1 MQNMRSLDPEAVEAF
16 LLVAELQ
23 SFTRVAGVMNTSQA
37 AISLRLRR
45 LEDMLG
51 HRLVER
57 TPRRVRLTAAGER
70 FLEPARAYVAAG
82 RRALDVFGQEPTRLA
97 IGFTHHL
104 IGADLPRILRVI
116 SERETSVTLHL
127 RTAGT
132 RTLLE
137 LYDAGA
143 LDAIVVLRHDDIRR
157 DGELLFQESFGWY
170 CSADFDLPSNLPV
183 PLVLQPEP
191 CNLRAMALR
200 ALEAAD
206 IAWREVFVGTGA
218 TAVGAAAEAG
228 IGVALLAR
236 SVAPAGL
243 REVREGLLPE
253 LSKLDVVMISAV
265 TGDHANAVLRR
276 ITRAFQ
282 SPRI

>member
-1 MQNMRSLDPEAVEAF
+1 MRSLDPEAVEAF

-23 SFTRVAGVMNTSQA
+23 SFTQVAGVMNTSQA

-97 IGFTHHL
+97 IGVTHHL
-104 IGADLPRILRVI
+104 IGADLPRILRVV
-116 SERETSVTLHL
+116 SERVTSVTLHL

-137 LYDAGA
+137 LYDAGE

-157 DGELLFQESFGWY
+157 DGEPLFQESFGWY
-170 CSADFDLPSNLPV
+170 GSADFDLRSDVPV

-200 ALEAAD
+200 ALESAD

-218 TAVGAAAEAG
+218 TAVGAAVEAG
-228 IGVALLAR
+228 IGVGLLAQ
-236 SVAPAGL
+236 SAAPAG
-243 REVREGLLPE
+243 VRQVRSRSLPE
-253 LSKLDVVMISAV
+253 LPKLDVVMISTV

-276 ITRAFQ
+276 ITGAFRP
-282 SPRI
+282 S

>member
-1 MQNMRSLDPEAVEAF
+1 
-16 LLVAELQ
+16 
-23 SFTRVAGVMNTSQA
+23 MNTSQA

-97 IGFTHHL
+97 IGVTHHL
-104 IGADLPRILRVI
+104 IGADLPRILRVV
-116 SERETSVTLHL
+116 SERVTSVTLHL

-137 LYDAGA
+137 LYDAGE

-157 DGELLFQESFGWY
+157 DGEPLFQESFGWY
-170 CSADFDLPSNLPV
+170 GSADFDLRSDVPV

-200 ALEAAD
+200 ALESAD

-218 TAVGAAAEAG
+218 TAVGAAVEAG
-228 IGVALLAR
+228 IGVGLLAQ
-236 SVAPAGL
+236 SAAPAS
-243 REVREGLLPE
+243 VRQVRSRSLPE
-253 LSKLDVVMISAV
+253 LPKLDVVMISTV

-276 ITRAFQ
+276 ITGAFRP
-282 SPRI
+282 S

>member
-1 MQNMRSLDPEAVEAF
+1 MRSLDLEAVEAF

-23 SFTRVAGVMNTSQA
+23 SFTRAAGVMSTTQA
-37 AISLRLRR
+37 AMSLRLRR

-82 RRALDVFGQEPTRLA
+82 RRALDVFGKEPTRLA
-97 IGFTHHL
+97 IGVTHHL
-104 IGADLPRILRVI
+104 IGADLPRILRVV

-137 LYDAGA
+137 LYDSGE

-157 DGELLFQESFGWY
+157 DGETLFQENFNWY
-170 CSADFDLPSNLPV
+170 CSVDFSLPPDAPV

-200 ALEAAD
+200 SLESAN

-228 IGVALLAR
+228 IGVALLAQ
-236 SVAPAGL
+236 SAAPAG
-243 REVREGLLPE
+243 VREMSSE
-253 LSKLDVVMISAV
+253 AK
-265 TGDHANAVLRR
+265 N
-276 ITRAFQ
+276 
-282 SPRI
+282 

>member
-1 MQNMRSLDPEAVEAF
+1 MRSLDLMAVEAF

-45 LEDMLG
+45 LEEMLG

-82 RRALDVFGQEPTRLA
+82 RRASDVFEQEPTRLA
-97 IGFTHHL
+97 IGVSHHL

-116 SERETSVTLHL
+116 SELETSVTLHL

-137 LYDAGA
+137 LYDAGE

-157 DGELLFQESFGWY
+157 DGEPLFQESFGWY
-170 CSADFDLPSNLPV
+170 SSPDFDLPASAPV

-200 ALEAAD
+200 ALDSAD
-206 IAWREVFVGTGA
+206 IAWREAFVGTGA

-236 SVAPAGL
+236 SAAPAGV
-243 REVREGLLPE
+243 REVRSRFLPA
-253 LSKLDVVMISAV
+253 LPKLDVVMISTV
-265 TGDHANAVLRR
+265 TGDRANSALAR
-276 ITRAFQ
+276 ITRAFR
-282 SPRI
+282 SS

>member
-1 MQNMRSLDPEAVEAF
+1 MSAMRALDPEAVEAF

-23 SFTRVAGVMNTSQA
+23 SFTQVAGVMNTSQA

-97 IGFTHHL
+97 IGVTHHL
-104 IGADLPRILRVI
+104 IGADLPRILRVV
-116 SERETSVTLHL
+116 SERVTSVTLHL

-137 LYDAGA
+137 LYDAGE

-157 DGELLFQESFGWY
+157 DGEPLFQESFGWY
-170 CSADFDLPSNLPV
+170 GSADFDLRSDVPV

-200 ALEAAD
+200 ALESAD

-218 TAVGAAAEAG
+218 TAVGAAVEAG
-228 IGVALLAR
+228 IGVGLLAQ
-236 SVAPAGL
+236 SAAPAS
-243 REVREGLLPE
+243 VRQVRSRSLPE
-253 LSKLDVVMISAV
+253 LPKLDVVMISTV

-276 ITRAFQ
+276 ITGAFRP
-282 SPRI
+282 S

>member
-1 MQNMRSLDPEAVEAF
+1 MRSLDPEAVEAF

-23 SFTRVAGVMNTSQA
+23 SFTRVAGVMNTTQA

-97 IGFTHHL
+97 IGVTHHL

-137 LYDAGA
+137 LYDAGE
-143 LDAIVVLRHDDIRR
+143 LDAIIVLRHDDIRR
-157 DGELLFQESFGWY
+157 DGEFLFQESFGWY
-170 CSADFDLPSNLPV
+170 CAADFDLQANVPV
-183 PLVLQPEP
+183 PLVLQPAP

-200 ALEAAD
+200 ALDTAS

-228 IGVALLAR
+228 IGVALLAQ
-236 SVAPAGL
+236 SAVPAGVA
-243 REVREGLLPE
+243 EVRARMLPE
-253 LSKLDVVMISAV
+253 LPKLDVVMISTV
-265 TGDHANAVLRR
+265 TGDYGNSVLRR
-276 ITRAFQ
+276 ITRAFR
-282 SPRI
+282 SS

>member
-1 MQNMRSLDPEAVEAF
+1 MQTMRSLDPEAVEAF

-23 SFTRVAGVMNTSQA
+23 SFTRVAGVMNTTQA

-97 IGFTHHL
+97 IGVTHHL

-137 LYDAGA
+137 LYDAGE
-143 LDAIVVLRHDDIRR
+143 LDAIIVLRHDDIRR
-157 DGELLFQESFGWY
+157 DGEFLFQESFGWY
-170 CSADFDLPSNLPV
+170 CAADFDLQANVPV
-183 PLVLQPEP
+183 PLVLQPAP

-200 ALEAAD
+200 ALDTAS

-228 IGVALLAR
+228 IGVALLAQ
-236 SVAPAGL
+236 SAAPAGVE
-243 REVREGLLPE
+243 EVRGRMLPE
-253 LSKLDVVMISAV
+253 LPKLDVVMISTV
-265 TGDHANAVLRR
+265 TGDYGNSVLRR
-276 ITRAFQ
+276 ITRAFR
-282 SPRI
+282 SS

>member
-1 MQNMRSLDPEAVEAF
+1 MRSLDPEAVEAF

-23 SFTRVAGVMNTSQA
+23 SFTQVAGVMNTSQA

-82 RRALDVFGQEPTRLA
+82 RHALDVFGQEPTRLA
-97 IGFTHHL
+97 IGVTHHL
-104 IGADLPRILRVI
+104 IGADLPRILRVV
-116 SERETSVTLHL
+116 SERVTSVTLHL

-137 LYDAGA
+137 LYDAGE

-157 DGELLFQESFGWY
+157 DGEPLFQESFGWY
-170 CSADFDLPSNLPV
+170 GSADFDLRSDVPV

-200 ALEAAD
+200 ALESAD

-218 TAVGAAAEAG
+218 TAVGAAVEAG
-228 IGVALLAR
+228 IGVGLLAQSAAPSSVRQVR
-236 SVAPAGL
+236 S
-243 REVREGLLPE
+243 RSLPE
-253 LSKLDVVMISAV
+253 LPKLDVVMISTV

-276 ITRAFQ
+276 ITGAFRP
-282 SPRI
+282 S

>member
-1 MQNMRSLDPEAVEAF
+1 MSVMRSLDPEAVEAF

-23 SFTRVAGVMNTSQA
+23 SFTQVAGVMNTSQA

-97 IGFTHHL
+97 IGVTHHL
-104 IGADLPRILRVI
+104 IGADLPRILRVV
-116 SERETSVTLHL
+116 SERITSVTLHL

-137 LYDAGA
+137 LYDAGE

-157 DGELLFQESFGWY
+157 DGEPLFQESFGWY
-170 CSADFDLPSNLPV
+170 GSADFDLRSDVPV

-200 ALEAAD
+200 ALESAD

-218 TAVGAAAEAG
+218 TAVGAAVEAG
-228 IGVALLAR
+228 IGVGLLAQ
-236 SVAPAGL
+236 SAAPAG
-243 REVREGLLPE
+243 VRQVRSRSLPE
-253 LSKLDVVMISAV
+253 LPKLDVVMISTV

-276 ITRAFQ
+276 ITGAFRP
-282 SPRI
+282 S

>member
-1 MQNMRSLDPEAVEAF
+1 MAVEAF

-45 LEDMLG
+45 LEEMLG

-82 RRALDVFGQEPTRLA
+82 RRASDVFEQEPTRLA
-97 IGFTHHL
+97 IGVSHHL

-116 SERETSVTLHL
+116 SELETSVTLHL

-137 LYDAGA
+137 LYDAGE

-157 DGELLFQESFGWY
+157 DGEPLFQESFGWY
-170 CSADFDLPSNLPV
+170 SSPDFDLPASAPV

-200 ALEAAD
+200 ALDSAD
-206 IAWREVFVGTGA
+206 IAWREAFVGTGA

-236 SVAPAGL
+236 SAAPAGV
-243 REVREGLLPE
+243 REVRSRFLPA
-253 LSKLDVVMISAV
+253 LPKLDVVMISTV
-265 TGDHANAVLRR
+265 TGDRANSALAR
-276 ITRAFQ
+276 ITRAFR
-282 SPRI
+282 SS

>member
-1 MQNMRSLDPEAVEAF
+1 MSAMRSLDPEAVEAF

-23 SFTRVAGVMNTSQA
+23 SFTQVAGVMNTSQA

-97 IGFTHHL
+97 IGVTHHL
-104 IGADLPRILRVI
+104 IGADLPRILRVV
-116 SERETSVTLHL
+116 SERVTSVTLHL

-137 LYDAGA
+137 LYDAGE

-157 DGELLFQESFGWY
+157 DGEPLFQESFGWY
-170 CSADFDLPSNLPV
+170 GSADFDLRSDVPV

-200 ALEAAD
+200 ALESAD

-218 TAVGAAAEAG
+218 TAVGAAVEAG
-228 IGVALLAR
+228 IGVGLLAQ
-236 SVAPAGL
+236 SAAPAS
-243 REVREGLLPE
+243 VRQVRSRSLPE
-253 LSKLDVVMISAV
+253 LPKLDVVMISTV

-276 ITRAFQ
+276 ITGAFRP
-282 SPRI
+282 S

>member
-1 MQNMRSLDPEAVEAF
+1 MRSLDPEAVEAF

-23 SFTRVAGVMNTSQA
+23 SFTQVAGVVNTSQA

-97 IGFTHHL
+97 IGVTHHL
-104 IGADLPRILRVI
+104 IGADLPRILRVV
-116 SERETSVTLHL
+116 SERVTSVTLHL

-137 LYDAGA
+137 LYDAGE

-157 DGELLFQESFGWY
+157 DGEPLFQESFGWY
-170 CSADFDLPSNLPV
+170 GSADFDLRSDVPV

-200 ALEAAD
+200 ALESAD

-218 TAVGAAAEAG
+218 TAVGAAVEAG
-228 IGVALLAR
+228 IGVGLLAQ
-236 SVAPAGL
+236 SAAPAS
-243 REVREGLLPE
+243 VRQVRSRSLPE
-253 LSKLDVVMISAV
+253 LPKLDVVMISTV

-276 ITRAFQ
+276 ITGAFRP
-282 SPRI
+282 S

>member
-1 MQNMRSLDPEAVEAF
+1 MQTMRSLDPEAVEAF

-23 SFTRVAGVMNTSQA
+23 SFTRVAGVMNTTQA

-97 IGFTHHL
+97 IGVTHHL

-137 LYDAGA
+137 LYDAGE
-143 LDAIVVLRHDDIRR
+143 LDAIIVLRHDDIRR
-157 DGELLFQESFGWY
+157 DGEFLFQESFGWY
-170 CSADFDLPSNLPV
+170 CSADFDLPSNVPV
-183 PLVLQPEP
+183 PLVLQPAP

-200 ALEAAD
+200 ALDTAN
-206 IAWREVFVGTGA
+206 IGWREVFVGTGA

-236 SVAPAGL
+236 SAAPAGVP
-243 REVREGLLPE
+243 EVRGRVLPE
-253 LSKLDVVMISAV
+253 LPKLDVVMISTV
-265 TGDHANAVLRR
+265 TGDHGNSVLRR
-276 ITRAFQ
+276 ITRAFR
-282 SPRI
+282 SS

>member
-1 MQNMRSLDPEAVEAF
+1 MQTMRSLDPAAVEAF

-23 SFTRVAGVMNTSQA
+23 SFTQVAGVMNTTQA

-45 LEDMLG
+45 LEEMLG

-82 RRALDVFGQEPTRLA
+82 RRASDVFGQEPTRLA
-97 IGFTHHL
+97 IGVTHHL

-116 SERETSVTLHL
+116 SELETSVTLHL

-137 LYDAGA
+137 LYDAGE

-157 DGELLFQESFGWY
+157 DCEPLFQESFGWY
-170 CSADFDLPSNLPV
+170 CSADFDLPSNGPV

-200 ALEAAD
+200 ALDGAD
-206 IAWREVFVGTGA
+206 IAWREAFVGTGA

-228 IGVALLAR
+228 IGIALLAR
-236 SVAPAGL
+236 SAAPAGV
-243 REVREGLLPE
+243 REVKGRLPLLPQ
-253 LSKLDVVMISAV
+253 LDVVMISAV
-265 TGDHANAVLRR
+265 TGDRANSALGR
-276 ITRAFQ
+276 ITRAFR
-282 SPRI
+282 SS

>member
-1 MQNMRSLDPEAVEAF
+1 MSAMRSLDPEAVEAF

-23 SFTRVAGVMNTSQA
+23 SFTQVAGVMNTSQA

-57 TPRRVRLTAAGER
+57 NPRRVRLTAAGER

-97 IGFTHHL
+97 IGVTHHL
-104 IGADLPRILRVI
+104 IGADLPRILRVV
-116 SERETSVTLHL
+116 SERVTSVTLHL

-137 LYDAGA
+137 LYDAGE

-157 DGELLFQESFGWY
+157 DGEPLFQESFGWY
-170 CSADFDLPSNLPV
+170 GSADFDLRSDVPV

-200 ALEAAD
+200 ALESAD

-218 TAVGAAAEAG
+218 TAVGAAVEAG
-228 IGVALLAR
+228 IGVGLLAQ
-236 SVAPAGL
+236 SAAPAG
-243 REVREGLLPE
+243 VRQVRSRSLPE
-253 LSKLDVVMISAV
+253 LPKLDVVMISTV

-276 ITRAFQ
+276 ITGAFRP
-282 SPRI
+282 S

>member
-1 MQNMRSLDPEAVEAF
+1 MCSSDLAF

-23 SFTRVAGVMNTSQA
+23 SFTQVAGVMNTSQA

-97 IGFTHHL
+97 IGVTHHL
-104 IGADLPRILRVI
+104 IGADLPRILRVV
-116 SERETSVTLHL
+116 SERVTSVTLHL

-137 LYDAGA
+137 LYDAGE

-157 DGELLFQESFGWY
+157 DGEPLFQESFGWY
-170 CSADFDLPSNLPV
+170 GSADFDLRSDVPV

-200 ALEAAD
+200 ALESAD

-218 TAVGAAAEAG
+218 TAVGAAVEAG
-228 IGVALLAR
+228 IGVGLLAQ
-236 SVAPAGL
+236 SAAPAS
-243 REVREGLLPE
+243 VRQVRSRSLPE
-253 LSKLDVVMISAV
+253 LPKLDVVMISTV

-276 ITRAFQ
+276 ITGAFRP
-282 SPRI
+282 S

>member
-1 MQNMRSLDPEAVEAF
+1 MRSLDPEAVEAF
-16 LLVAELQ
+16 LLVAEFQ
-23 SFTRVAGVMNTSQA
+23 SFTRVAGVMNTTQA

-97 IGFTHHL
+97 IGVTHHL
-104 IGADLPRILRVI
+104 IGADLPRILRVV

-132 RTLLE
+132 RTLLD
-137 LYDAGA
+137 LYDAGE

-157 DGELLFQESFGWY
+157 DGEALFQESFGWY
-170 CSADFDLPSNLPV
+170 CSSDFDLASDVPV

-200 ALEAAD
+200 ALESAD

-228 IGVALLAR
+228 IGVALLAQ
-236 SVAPAGL
+236 SAAPAGVL
-243 REVREGLLPE
+243 QVRSCALPE
-253 LSKLDVVMISAV
+253 LPKLDVVMISTI

-276 ITRAFQ
+276 ITGAFRP
-282 SPRI
+282 S

>member
-1 MQNMRSLDPEAVEAF
+1 MRSLDPEAVEAF

-23 SFTRVAGVMNTSQA
+23 SFTQVAGVMNTSQA

-45 LEDMLG
+45 LEDMLR

-97 IGFTHHL
+97 IGVTHHL
-104 IGADLPRILRVI
+104 IGADLPRILRVV
-116 SERETSVTLHL
+116 SERVTSVTLHL

-137 LYDAGA
+137 LYDAGE

-157 DGELLFQESFGWY
+157 DGEPLFQESFGWY
-170 CSADFDLPSNLPV
+170 GSADFDLRSDVPV

-200 ALEAAD
+200 ALESAD

-218 TAVGAAAEAG
+218 TAVGAAVEAG
-228 IGVALLAR
+228 IGVGLLAQ
-236 SVAPAGL
+236 SAAPAG
-243 REVREGLLPE
+243 VRQVRSRSLPE
-253 LSKLDVVMISAV
+253 LPKLDVVMISTV

-276 ITRAFQ
+276 ITGAFRP
-282 SPRI
+282 S

>member
-1 MQNMRSLDPEAVEAF
+1 MNAMRSLDPEAVEAF
-16 LLVAELQ
+16 LLVAEFQ
-23 SFTRVAGVMNTSQA
+23 SFTRVAGVMNTTQA

-97 IGFTHHL
+97 IGVTHHL
-104 IGADLPRILRVI
+104 IGADLPRILRVV

-132 RTLLE
+132 RTLLD
-137 LYDAGA
+137 LYDAGE

-157 DGELLFQESFGWY
+157 DGEALFQESFGWY
-170 CSADFDLPSNLPV
+170 CSSDFDLASDVPV

-200 ALEAAD
+200 ALESAD

-228 IGVALLAR
+228 IGVALLAQSAAPVGVLQVR
-236 SVAPAGL
+236 SRA
-243 REVREGLLPE
+243 LPE
-253 LSKLDVVMISAV
+253 LPKLDVVMISTI

-276 ITRAFQ
+276 ITGAFRP
-282 SPRI
+282 S

>member
-1 MQNMRSLDPEAVEAF
+1 MRSLDPEAVEAF

-23 SFTRVAGVMNTSQA
+23 SFTQVAGVMNTSQA

-57 TPRRVRLTAAGER
+57 NPRRVRLTAAGER

-97 IGFTHHL
+97 IGVTHHL
-104 IGADLPRILRVI
+104 IGADLPRILRVV
-116 SERETSVTLHL
+116 SERVTSVTLHL

-137 LYDAGA
+137 LYDAGE

-157 DGELLFQESFGWY
+157 DGEPLFQESFGWY
-170 CSADFDLPSNLPV
+170 GSADFDLRSDVPV

-200 ALEAAD
+200 ALESAD

-218 TAVGAAAEAG
+218 TAVGAAVEAG
-228 IGVALLAR
+228 IGVGLLAQ
-236 SVAPAGL
+236 SAAPAG
-243 REVREGLLPE
+243 VRQVRSRSLPE
-253 LSKLDVVMISAV
+253 LPKLDVVMISTV

-276 ITRAFQ
+276 ITGAFRP
-282 SPRI
+282 S

>member
-1 MQNMRSLDPEAVEAF
+1 MQAMRSLDPMAVEAF

-45 LEDMLG
+45 LEEMLG

-82 RRALDVFGQEPTRLA
+82 RRASDVFEQEPTRLA
-97 IGFTHHL
+97 IGVTHHL

-116 SERETSVTLHL
+116 SELETSVTLHL

-137 LYDAGA
+137 LYDAGE

-157 DGELLFQESFGWY
+157 DGEPLFQESFGWY
-170 CSADFDLPSNLPV
+170 SSPDFDLPASAPV

-200 ALEAAD
+200 ALDSVD
-206 IAWREVFVGTGA
+206 IAWREAFVGTGA

-236 SVAPAGL
+236 SAAPAGV
-243 REVREGLLPE
+243 REVRSRFLPA
-253 LSKLDVVMISAV
+253 LPKLDVVMISTV
-265 TGDHANAVLRR
+265 TGDRANSALAR
-276 ITRAFQ
+276 ITRAFR
-282 SPRI
+282 SS

>member
-1 MQNMRSLDPEAVEAF
+1 MRSLDPEAVEAF

-23 SFTRVAGVMNTSQA
+23 SFTQVAGVMNTSQA

-45 LEDMLG
+45 LEDMLR

-97 IGFTHHL
+97 IGVTHHL
-104 IGADLPRILRVI
+104 IGADLPRILRVV
-116 SERETSVTLHL
+116 SERVTSVTLHL

-137 LYDAGA
+137 LYDAGE

-157 DGELLFQESFGWY
+157 DGEPLFQESFGWY
-170 CSADFDLPSNLPV
+170 GSADFDLRSDVPV

-191 CNLRAMALR
+191 CNLRATALR
-200 ALEAAD
+200 ALESAD

-218 TAVGAAAEAG
+218 TAVGAAVEAG
-228 IGVALLAR
+228 IGVGLLAQ
-236 SVAPAGL
+236 SAAPAG
-243 REVREGLLPE
+243 VRQVRSRSLPE
-253 LSKLDVVMISAV
+253 LPKLDVVMISTV

-276 ITRAFQ
+276 ITGAFRP
-282 SPRI
+282 S

>member
-1 MQNMRSLDPEAVEAF
+1 
-16 LLVAELQ
+16 
-23 SFTRVAGVMNTSQA
+23 
-37 AISLRLRR
+37 
-45 LEDMLG
+45 MLG

-82 RRALDVFGQEPTRLA
+82 RRASDVFEQEPTRLA
-97 IGFTHHL
+97 IGVTHHL

-116 SERETSVTLHL
+116 SELETSVTLHL

-137 LYDAGA
+137 LYDAGE

-157 DGELLFQESFGWY
+157 DGEPLFQESFGWY
-170 CSADFDLPSNLPV
+170 SSPDFDLPASAPV

-200 ALEAAD
+200 ALDSVD
-206 IAWREVFVGTGA
+206 IAWREAFVGTGA

-236 SVAPAGL
+236 SAAPAGV
-243 REVREGLLPE
+243 REVRSRFLPA
-253 LSKLDVVMISAV
+253 LPKLDVVMISTV
-265 TGDHANAVLRR
+265 TGDRANSALAR
-276 ITRAFQ
+276 ITRAFR
-282 SPRI
+282 SS

>member
-1 MQNMRSLDPEAVEAF
+1 MRSLDPEAVEAF

-23 SFTRVAGVMNTSQA
+23 SFTRVAGVMNTTQA

-45 LEDMLG
+45 LEDLLG

-97 IGFTHHL
+97 IGVTHHL
-104 IGADLPRILRVI
+104 IGADLPRILRVV

-132 RTLLE
+132 RTLLD
-137 LYDAGA
+137 LYDAGE

-157 DGELLFQESFGWY
+157 DGEPLFQESFGWY
-170 CSADFDLPSNLPV
+170 CSGDFDQPSNLPV

-200 ALEAAD
+200 ALETAD
-206 IAWREVFVGTGA
+206 IPWREVFVGTGA

-228 IGVALLAR
+228 IGIALLAQ
-236 SVAPAGL
+236 SAAPAG
-243 REVREGLLPE
+243 VRQVRGRALPE
-253 LSKLDVVMISAV
+253 LPKLDVVMISTV
-265 TGDHANAVLRR
+265 TGDSANAVLRR
-276 ITRAFQ
+276 ITGAFR
-282 SPRI
+282 SS

>member
-1 MQNMRSLDPEAVEAF
+1 MKAMRSLDPEAVEAF

-23 SFTRVAGVMNTSQA
+23 SFTRVAGVMNTTQA

-45 LEDMLG
+45 LEEMLG
-51 HRLVER
+51 HRLLER

-97 IGFTHHL
+97 IGVTHHL
-104 IGADLPRILRVI
+104 IGADLPRILRMV
-116 SERETSVTLHL
+116 SERETGVTLHL

-137 LYDAGA
+137 LYDAGD

-157 DGELLFQESFGWY
+157 DGEPLFQESFGWY
-170 CSADFDLPSNLPV
+170 CSADFDLSPGRSV

-200 ALEAAD
+200 ALDAAD
-206 IAWREVFVGTGA
+206 ISWHEAFVGTGA

-228 IGVALLAR
+228 IGVALLAQ
-236 SVAPAGL
+236 SAAPAGV
-243 REVREGLLPE
+243 REVSGEVLPGLP
-253 LSKLDVVMISAV
+253 KLDVVMISTV

-276 ITRAFQ
+276 ITRAFR
-282 SPRI
+282 SP

>member
-1 MQNMRSLDPEAVEAF
+1 MLSMRSLDSEAVEAF

-23 SFTRVAGVMNTSQA
+23 SFTQVAGVMNTTQA

-45 LEDMLG
+45 LEEMLG
-51 HRLVER
+51 HRLLER

-82 RRALDVFGQEPTRLA
+82 RRARDVFGQEPRRLA
-97 IGFTHHL
+97 IGVTHHL

-137 LYDAGA
+137 LYDAGE

-170 CSADFDLPSNLPV
+170 CSADFDLPSNGPV
-183 PLVLQPEP
+183 PLVLQPAP

-200 ALEAAD
+200 ALDSAG
-206 IAWREVFVGTGA
+206 IIWREVFVGTGA

-228 IGVALLAR
+228 IGIALLAR
-236 SVAPAGL
+236 SAVPAGV
-243 REVREGLLPE
+243 REVRSRLLPE
-253 LSKLDVVMISAV
+253 LPKLDTVMISTV

-276 ITRAFQ
+276 ITKAFR
-282 SPRI
+282 SS

>member
-1 MQNMRSLDPEAVEAF
+1 MQAMRSLDPEAVEAF

-23 SFTRVAGVMNTSQA
+23 SFTRVAGVMNTTQA

-45 LEDMLG
+45 LEDLLG

-97 IGFTHHL
+97 IGVTHHL
-104 IGADLPRILRVI
+104 IGADLPRILRVV

-132 RTLLE
+132 RTLLD
-137 LYDAGA
+137 LYDAGE

-170 CSADFDLPSNLPV
+170 CSADFDLPSNTPL

-200 ALEAAD
+200 ALETAD
-206 IAWREVFVGTGA
+206 IPWREVFVGTGA

-228 IGVALLAR
+228 IGIALLAQ
-236 SVAPAGL
+236 SAAPAG
-243 REVREGLLPE
+243 VRQVRSRVLPE
-253 LSKLDVVMISAV
+253 LPKLDVVMISTV
-265 TGDHANAVLRR
+265 TGDSANAVLRR
-276 ITRAFQ
+276 ITGAFR
-282 SPRI
+282 SS

>member
-1 MQNMRSLDPEAVEAF
+1 MQTMRSLDPIAVEAF

-45 LEDMLG
+45 LEEMLG

-82 RRALDVFGQEPTRLA
+82 RRASDVFEQEPTRLA
-97 IGFTHHL
+97 IGVTHHL

-116 SERETSVTLHL
+116 SELETSVTLHL

-137 LYDAGA
+137 LYDAGE

-157 DGELLFQESFGWY
+157 DGEPLFQESFGWY
-170 CSADFDLPSNLPV
+170 SSPDFDLPASAPV

-200 ALEAAD
+200 ALDSVD
-206 IAWREVFVGTGA
+206 IAWREAFVGTGA

-236 SVAPAGL
+236 SAAPAGV
-243 REVREGLLPE
+243 REVRSRFLPA
-253 LSKLDVVMISAV
+253 LPKLDVVMISTV
-265 TGDHANAVLRR
+265 TGDRANSALAR
-276 ITRAFQ
+276 ITRAFR
-282 SPRI
+282 SS

>member
-1 MQNMRSLDPEAVEAF
+1 MNTMRSLDPEAVEAF

-23 SFTRVAGVMNTSQA
+23 SFTQVAGVMNTSQA

-97 IGFTHHL
+97 IGVTHHL
-104 IGADLPRILRVI
+104 IGADLPRILRVV
-116 SERETSVTLHL
+116 SERVTSVTLHL

-137 LYDAGA
+137 LYDAGE

-157 DGELLFQESFGWY
+157 DGEPLFQESFGWFG
-170 CSADFDLPSNLPV
+170 SADFDLRSDVPV

-200 ALEAAD
+200 ALESAD

-218 TAVGAAAEAG
+218 TAVGAAVEAG
-228 IGVALLAR
+228 IGVGLLAQ
-236 SVAPAGL
+236 SAAPAG
-243 REVREGLLPE
+243 VRQVRSRSLPE
-253 LSKLDVVMISAV
+253 LPKLDVVMISTV

-276 ITRAFQ
+276 ITGAFRP
-282 SPRI
+282 S

>member
-1 MQNMRSLDPEAVEAF
+1 MSAMRSLDPEAVEAF
-16 LLVAELQ
+16 LLVAEFQ
-23 SFTRVAGVMNTSQA
+23 SFTRVAGVMNTTQA

-97 IGFTHHL
+97 IGVTHHL
-104 IGADLPRILRVI
+104 IGADLPRILRVV

-132 RTLLE
+132 RTLLD
-137 LYDAGA
+137 LYDAGE

-157 DGELLFQESFGWY
+157 DGEALFQESFGWY
-170 CSADFDLPSNLPV
+170 CSSDFDLASDVPV

-200 ALEAAD
+200 ALDSAD

-228 IGVALLAR
+228 IGVALLAQ
-236 SVAPAGL
+236 SAAPAGVL
-243 REVREGLLPE
+243 QVRSRALPE
-253 LSKLDVVMISAV
+253 LPKLDVVMISTI

-276 ITRAFQ
+276 ITGAFRP
-282 SPRI
+282 S

>member
-1 MQNMRSLDPEAVEAF
+1 MRSLDPEAVEAF

-23 SFTRVAGVMNTSQA
+23 SFTQVAGVMNTSQA

-70 FLEPARAYVAAG
+70 FLEPARAYVTAG

-97 IGFTHHL
+97 IGVTHHL
-104 IGADLPRILRVI
+104 IGADLPRILRVV
-116 SERETSVTLHL
+116 SERVTSVTLHL

-137 LYDAGA
+137 LYDAGE

-157 DGELLFQESFGWY
+157 DGEPLFQESFGWY
-170 CSADFDLPSNLPV
+170 GSADFDLRSDVPV

-200 ALEAAD
+200 ALESAD

-218 TAVGAAAEAG
+218 TAVGAAVEAG
-228 IGVALLAR
+228 IGVGLLAQ
-236 SVAPAGL
+236 SAAPAG
-243 REVREGLLPE
+243 VRQVRSRSLPE
-253 LSKLDVVMISAV
+253 LPKLDVVMISTV

-276 ITRAFQ
+276 ITGAFRP
-282 SPRI
+282 S

>member
-1 MQNMRSLDPEAVEAF
+1 MNAMRSLDPEAVEAF

-23 SFTRVAGVMNTSQA
+23 SFTQVAGVMNTSQA

-70 FLEPARAYVAAG
+70 FLEPARAYVSAG
-82 RRALDVFGQEPTRLA
+82 RSALDVFGQEPTRLA
-97 IGFTHHL
+97 IGVTHHL
-104 IGADLPRILRVI
+104 IGADLPRILRMV
-116 SERETSVTLHL
+116 SERVISVTLHL

-132 RTLLE
+132 RNLLE
-137 LYDAGA
+137 LYDAGE

-157 DGELLFQESFGWY
+157 DGETLFQESFGWY
-170 CSADFDLPSNLPV
+170 CAADFDLRSDVPV

-200 ALEAAD
+200 ALESAD

-218 TAVGAAAEAG
+218 TAVGAAVEAG
-228 IGVALLAR
+228 IGIGLLAQ
-236 SVAPAGL
+236 SAAPAG
-243 REVREGLLPE
+243 VRQVRNHALPE
-253 LSKLDVVMISAV
+253 LPTLDVVMISTV

-276 ITRAFQ
+276 ITGAFRP
-282 SPRI
+282 S

>member
-1 MQNMRSLDPEAVEAF
+1 MKAMRSLDPEAVEAF

-23 SFTRVAGVMNTSQA
+23 SFTRVAGVMNTTQA

-97 IGFTHHL
+97 IGVTHHL
-104 IGADLPRILRVI
+104 IGADLPRILRVV

-132 RTLLE
+132 RTLLD
-137 LYDAGA
+137 LYDAGE
-143 LDAIVVLRHDDIRR
+143 LDAIIVLRHDDIRR
-157 DGELLFQESFGWY
+157 DGEALFQESFGWY
-170 CSADFDLPSNLPV
+170 CSADFDLASDVPV

-200 ALEAAD
+200 ALETAE

-228 IGVALLAR
+228 IGVALLAQ
-236 SVAPAGL
+236 SAAPAG
-243 REVREGLLPE
+243 VRHVKSRTLPE
-253 LSKLDVVMISAV
+253 LPKLDVVMISTV

-276 ITRAFQ
+276 ITGAFR
-282 SPRI
+282 SS

>member
-1 MQNMRSLDPEAVEAF
+1 MRSLDPEAVEAF

-23 SFTRVAGVMNTSQA
+23 SFTQVAGVMNTSQA

-70 FLEPARAYVAAG
+70 FLEPACAYVAAG

-97 IGFTHHL
+97 IGVTHHL
-104 IGADLPRILRVI
+104 IGADLPRILRVV
-116 SERETSVTLHL
+116 SERVTGVTLHL

-137 LYDAGA
+137 LYDAGE

-157 DGELLFQESFGWY
+157 DGESLFQESFGWY
-170 CSADFDLPSNLPV
+170 CGADFDLRSDVPV

-200 ALEAAD
+200 ALESAD

-218 TAVGAAAEAG
+218 TAVGAAVEAG
-228 IGVALLAR
+228 IGVGLLAQ
-236 SVAPAGL
+236 SAVPAG
-243 REVREGLLPE
+243 VRQVRSRSLPE
-253 LSKLDVVMISAV
+253 LPKLDVVMISTV

-276 ITRAFQ
+276 ITGAFRP
-282 SPRI
+282 S

>member
-1 MQNMRSLDPEAVEAF
+1 MAVEAF

-45 LEDMLG
+45 LEEMLG

-82 RRALDVFGQEPTRLA
+82 RRASDVFEQEPTRLA
-97 IGFTHHL
+97 IGVTHHL

-116 SERETSVTLHL
+116 SELETSVTLHL

-137 LYDAGA
+137 LYDAGE

-157 DGELLFQESFGWY
+157 DGEPLFQESFGWY
-170 CSADFDLPSNLPV
+170 SSPDFDLPASAPV

-200 ALEAAD
+200 ALDSVD
-206 IAWREVFVGTGA
+206 IAWREAFVGTGA

-236 SVAPAGL
+236 SAAPAGV
-243 REVREGLLPE
+243 REVRSRFLPA
-253 LSKLDVVMISAV
+253 LPKLDVVMISTV
-265 TGDHANAVLRR
+265 TGDRANSALAR
-276 ITRAFQ
+276 ITRAFR
-282 SPRI
+282 SS

>member
-1 MQNMRSLDPEAVEAF
+1 MKPMRSLDPEAVEAF

-82 RRALDVFGQEPTRLA
+82 RRALDVFGQEPTRLS
-97 IGFTHHL
+97 IGVTHHL

-132 RTLLE
+132 RALLE
-137 LYDAGA
+137 LYDAGE

-157 DGELLFQESFGWY
+157 DGEALFQESFGWF
-170 CSADFDLPSNLPV
+170 CSADFDLPLKAPV

-200 ALEAAD
+200 ALDTAN

-236 SVAPAGL
+236 SAAPTG
-243 REVREGLLPE
+243 VRDVKGRSLPE
-253 LSKLDVVMISAV
+253 LPRLDVVMISTV

-276 ITRAFQ
+276 ITRAFRP
-282 SPRI
+282 S

>member
-1 MQNMRSLDPEAVEAF
+1 MRSLDPEAVEAF

-23 SFTRVAGVMNTSQA
+23 SFTQVAGVMNTSQA

-97 IGFTHHL
+97 IGVTHHL
-104 IGADLPRILRVI
+104 IGADLPRILRVV
-116 SERETSVTLHL
+116 SERITSVTLHL

-137 LYDAGA
+137 LYDAGE

-157 DGELLFQESFGWY
+157 DGEPLFQESFGWY
-170 CSADFDLPSNLPV
+170 GSADFDLRSDVPV

-200 ALEAAD
+200 ALESAD

-218 TAVGAAAEAG
+218 TAVGAAVEAG
-228 IGVALLAR
+228 IGVGLLAQ
-236 SVAPAGL
+236 SAAPAG
-243 REVREGLLPE
+243 VRQVRSRSLPE
-253 LSKLDVVMISAV
+253 LPKLDVVMISTV

-276 ITRAFQ
+276 ITGAFRP
-282 SPRI
+282 S

>member
-1 MQNMRSLDPEAVEAF
+1 MRSLDPEAVEAF

-23 SFTRVAGVMNTSQA
+23 SFTQVAGVMNTSQA

-97 IGFTHHL
+97 IGVTHHL
-104 IGADLPRILRVI
+104 IGADLPRILRVV
-116 SERETSVTLHL
+116 SERVTSVTLHL

-137 LYDAGA
+137 LYDAGE

-157 DGELLFQESFGWY
+157 DGEPLFQESFGWY
-170 CSADFDLPSNLPV
+170 GSADFDLRSDVPV

-200 ALEAAD
+200 ALESAD

-218 TAVGAAAEAG
+218 TAVGAAVEAG
-228 IGVALLAR
+228 IGVGLLAQ
-236 SVAPAGL
+236 SAAPAS
-243 REVREGLLPE
+243 VRQVRSRSLPE
-253 LSKLDVVMISAV
+253 LPKLDVVMISTV

-276 ITRAFQ
+276 ITGAFRP
-282 SPRI
+282 S